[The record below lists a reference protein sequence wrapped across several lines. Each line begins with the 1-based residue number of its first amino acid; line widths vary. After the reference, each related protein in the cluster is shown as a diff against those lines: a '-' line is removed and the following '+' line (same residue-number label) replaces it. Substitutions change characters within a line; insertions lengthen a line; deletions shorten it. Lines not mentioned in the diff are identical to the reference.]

1 MSKQTS
7 HRSVNSHGGDQTPGE
22 MNDEAV
28 TPRRLTE
35 AIQTERPSRAKSLH
49 QGYYRWLRL
58 SRLAMAA
65 FVALTVMFLI
75 WAMPWANTGLD
86 ADDYTPELAFTV
98 YLLGSI
104 AIFGLLSLTFKELAR
119 RSKESLMA
127 WSAVYDIGTGLHN
140 RTYMYDRLSLE
151 CARAERGGAVFS
163 VISLQILI
171 ASSDLETS
179 VSLSKEALRDIADT
193 VDSLVHP
200 ADLVARLSGSEL
212 AIVAIGVDKDNR
224 RSVVEGLRAA
234 IAADLPRVLGGPSA
248 SEVKAGVATFGIDGR
263 DSAALVKAA
272 RVSAI
277 LARPRRARA
286 A

>member
-1 MSKQTS
+1 MSRQIS
-7 HRSVNSHGGDQTPGE
+7 HRRANWHAGDQTLGE
-22 MNDEAV
+22 VNDDVV

-35 AIQTERPSRAKSLH
+35 AIQTDRPSRATSIH

-65 FVALTVMFLI
+65 FFALALMFLI

-98 YLLGSI
+98 YLLGST

-140 RTYMYDRLSLE
+140 RTYMYDRISLE
-151 CARAERGGAVFS
+151 CARAERGGDVFS
-163 VISLQILI
+163 VITLQILI
-171 ASSDLETS
+171 ASSHLETA
-179 VSLSKEALRDIADT
+179 VSLSKEALLDIADT
-193 VDSLVHP
+193 VDSLTHP

-212 AIVAIGVDKDNR
+212 GIVAIGVDKDNR
-224 RSVVEGLRAA
+224 RAIVERLRSA

-248 SEVKAGVATFGIDGR
+248 SEVKAGVATFGIDGK

>member
-1 MSKQTS
+1 MSKQVT
-7 HRSVNSHGGDQTPGE
+7 HQDVNPHAGDQTPGD
-22 MNDEAV
+22 MDDAAV

-35 AIQTERPSRAKSLH
+35 AIQTERPSRATSIH

-65 FVALTVMFLI
+65 FVALAVMFLI
-75 WAMPWANTGLD
+75 WAMPWANTGLE

-98 YLLGSI
+98 YLLGST

-140 RTYMYDRLSLE
+140 RTYMYDRISLE
-151 CARAERGGAVFS
+151 CARAERGGDVFS
-163 VISLQILI
+163 VITLQILI
-171 ASSDLETS
+171 ASPHLETA
-179 VSLSKEALRDIADT
+179 VSLSKEALLDIADT
-193 VDSLVHP
+193 VDSLTHP
-200 ADLVARLSGSEL
+200 ADLVARLGGSEL
-212 AIVAIGVDKDNR
+212 GIVAIGVDKDNR
-224 RSVVEGLRAA
+224 GSIVERLRAA

-248 SEVKAGVATFGIDGR
+248 SEVKAGVATYGI
-263 DSAALVKAA
+263 KAA